1 MSLKSMVSELYGK
14 LANFDL
20 VVDQNIFRQIQLR
33 YLRLNLLPI
42 YPDMNILQYAQH
54 SKKESPEIS
63 PRYLDVKFL
72 ISSDGPIQRAA
83 TKLQSIWLY

>member
-14 LANFDL
+14 LANL
-20 VVDQNIFRQIQLR
+20 QTLIWLWIYQNISRQTQRR
-33 YLRLNLLPI
+33 YLRLNLPLI

-63 PRYLDVKFL
+63 LR
-72 ISSDGPIQRAA
+72 
-83 TKLQSIWLY
+83 